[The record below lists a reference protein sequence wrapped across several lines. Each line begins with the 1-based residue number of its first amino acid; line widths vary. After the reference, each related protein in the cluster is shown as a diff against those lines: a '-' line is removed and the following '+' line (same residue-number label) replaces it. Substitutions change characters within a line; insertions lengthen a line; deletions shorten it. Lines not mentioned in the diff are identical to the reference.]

1 MDKQNLYIKIDKNNM
16 VKNKTVYLKDAAK
29 LYSTDTK
36 MVNDLYSHVIFE
48 IQSSKK
54 ANYIFSILKLI
65 ENINKL
71 YPDVHITN
79 LGETDFIIHYDPPKP
94 VNKLLEYGK
103 VVFVSL
109 MVFFGAA
116 FRIMTFNEDANVK
129 EVFYIMYKLI
139 MGNEKDGGSLLE
151 ISYAVGLPL
160 GIILFFNHFSKVK
173 LGNDPTP
180 MQVQMRLYEE
190 DLDKSLIEN
199 ASREGKTID
208 VL

>member
-1 MDKQNLYIKIDKNNM
+1 MEINSLYMKIDKNNL
-16 VKNKTVYLKDAAK
+16 VKNKTVYLKDVAK
-29 LYSTDTK
+29 LYSLDPK
-36 MVNDLYSHVIFE
+36 LVNDLYNQVIFE
-48 IQSSKK
+48 IQNNKK

-65 ENINKL
+65 ESINKL
-71 YPDVHITN
+71 YPDIQIVN
-79 LGETDFIIHYDPPKP
+79 LGETDFIIHYDPPKKT
-94 VNKLLEYGK
+94 NKLFEYLK
-103 VVFVSL
+103 IVFVSL

-116 FRIMTFNEDANVK
+116 FTIMTFNEDANVK
-129 EVFYIMYKLI
+129 EVFYIVYKLI
-139 MGNEKDGGSLLE
+139 MGNEKDGGSILE

-190 DLDKSLIEN
+190 DIDKTLIEN
-199 ASREGKTID
+199 ANREGKTID